1 MQTTIC
7 TAGLRRHR
15 THAVRVVW
23 GSREVFIGGS
33 HPVVVQSMTNT
44 PTADVEATTAQALA
58 LARAGAE
65 LVRLTVNTPEAAR
78 AVVEIREALDR
89 AGCSVPL
96 VGDFHYNGHKLLKE
110 VPLCAQALS
119 KYRIN
124 PGNVGK
130 GSRAEE
136 NFATMIDVARETGAA
151 VRIGVNWGSLDQAL
165 LARMMDEN
173 ASRET
178 PLDPAVVLEEALVES
193 ALESARRAEALG
205 LPAERLVLSCKVSE
219 VKPLISLYRKL
230 ASRSNYALHLGLTE
244 AGIGSKGIVASTA
257 ALAVLLEEG
266 IGDTIRVSL
275 APEAGKPRTEEVVVA
290 REIRQPMG
298 IRKFGPAVT
307 SCPGCGRT
315 SSDLFQHLAASVQA
329 YLRER
334 APVWREIAPGAEEMK
349 VAVMGCVVNGPGES
363 RHADIGISLPGAGE
377 SPVAPVYVRG
387 VKVCSLKGPDMQQS
401 FQDMIEKFVLET
413 YGKAGA

>member
-7 TAGLRRHR
+7 TAGLLRHR

-275 APEAGKPRTEEVVVA
+275 TPEPGKPRTEEVVVA
-290 REIRQPMG
+290 QEILQSMG
-298 IRKFGPAVT
+298 IRKFAPAVT

-334 APVWREIAPGAEEMK
+334 APVWREIAPGAEEM
-349 VAVMGCVVNGPGES
+349 
-363 RHADIGISLPGAGE
+363 
-377 SPVAPVYVRG
+377 
-387 VKVCSLKGPDMQQS
+387 
-401 FQDMIEKFVLET
+401 
-413 YGKAGA
+413 

>member
-1 MQTTIC
+1 MQTIISTEE
-7 TAGLRRHR
+7 LKRHR
-15 THAVRVVW
+15 THAVRVSW
-23 GSREVFIGGS
+23 GDREVVIGGGR
-33 HPVVVQSMTNT
+33 PVVVQSMTNT
-44 PTADVEATTAQALA
+44 ATADVAETTAQVLA
-58 LARAGAE
+58 LARAGSE

-78 AVVEIREALDR
+78 AVIEIREALDR

-130 GSRAEE
+130 GTKGEE
-136 NFATMIDVARETGAA
+136 NFATMIEIAKATGAA

-173 ASRET
+173 AARDV
-178 PLDPAVVLEEALVES
+178 PLAPEEVLEEALIES
-193 ALESARRAEALG
+193 ALASARRAESLG
-205 LPAERLVLSCKVSE
+205 LGADRLVLSCKVSE
-219 VKPLISLYRKL
+219 VKPLIALYRKL
-230 ASRSNYALHLGLTE
+230 AARSNYALHLGLTE
-244 AGIGSKGIVASTA
+244 AGIGSKGIVASSA
-257 ALAVLLEEG
+257 ALAVLLEKG

-275 APEAGKPRTEEVVVA
+275 TPAPGSARTEEVVVA
-290 REIRQPMG
+290 QEILQSLD
-298 IRKFGPAVT
+298 IRKFVPTVT

-315 SSDLFQHLAASVQA
+315 SSDLFQRLAASTQA
-329 YLRER
+329 YLRQR
-334 APVWREIAPGAEEMK
+334 APVWREIAPGAENMK

-377 SPVAPVYVRG
+377 SPVAPVFVRG
-387 VKVCSLKGPDMQQS
+387 EKVAALKGADMQES
-401 FQDMIEKFVLET
+401 FRDMIEKFVLET
-413 YGKAGA
+413 YGTRG